1 MKFARYSAALLKK
14 KEKSYNLD
22 YFYNLLKLLIQKGY
36 RLKAYKIIFSF
47 IIKSKI
53 YFKLLY
59 RKIIKKKINYLEEK
73 EKNNLLRKK
82 NLIKNSYLNVKK
94 LNDQEN
100 FNFIKM
106 FNYLIKNYAPLIC
119 FVNRKV
125 AATTYRLPYIVSEA
139 RSKMIFLRWFVK
151 SAMERNERTMSER
164 LFNEF
169 LDIYYGTGSTLKKL
183 EEYYEEGKK
192 NYPFI
197 RFLRTR
203 KKFSKLIIKKY
214 HLRK

>member
-14 KEKSYNLD
+14 KESSYNLD

-36 RLKAYKIIFSF
+36 RLKAYKIIYKF
-47 IIKSKI
+47 IIKSRV
-53 YFKLLY
+53 YFKMLY
-59 RKIIKKKINYLEEK
+59 RKISKKKIKYLEEK

-82 NLIKNSYLNVKK
+82 NMIRNSYLNMKN
-94 LNDQEN
+94 LNNIEN
-100 FNFIKM
+100 FDFIKM
-106 FNYLIKNYAPLIC
+106 FNYLINNYSPLIC

-125 AATTYRLPYIVSEA
+125 AATTYKLPYIVSEA

-151 SAMERNERTMSER
+151 SASERTEKSMSDK
-164 LFNEF
+164 LLNEF
-169 LDIYYGTGSTLKKL
+169 LDIYYGTGRTLKKL